1 MDILCDFCNF
11 PIRETEHAYVEWS
24 WLGGYTGHE
33 GVNFGVVHKPHV
45 SPVGNCYAD
54 RLGDRPEGYMSFA
67 LSTLELVDGKL
78 YFPDLDD
85 NLVNLHFK
93 DTPEFREFC
102 ARVHLSKSV
111 LGAK

>member
-11 PIRETEHAYVEWS
+11 PIKEAKHAYVEWS

-45 SPVGNCYAD
+45 SPLGNCYAD
-54 RLGDRPEGYMSFA
+54 RNGDRPEGYMSLA
-67 LSTLELVDGKL
+67 LSTLELVDNSV
-78 YFPDLDD
+78 YVPDFNDK
-85 NLVNLHFK
+85 LVNLHFK
-93 DTPEFREFC
+93 DTAEWREFY
-102 ARVHLSKSV
+102 AKVQISQAV